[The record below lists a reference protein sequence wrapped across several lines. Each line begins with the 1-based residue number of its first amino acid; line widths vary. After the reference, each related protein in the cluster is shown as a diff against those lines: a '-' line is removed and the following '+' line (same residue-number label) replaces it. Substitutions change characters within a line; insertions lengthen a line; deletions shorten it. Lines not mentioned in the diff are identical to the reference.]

1 MADIELRG
9 IEDAADEAVE
19 QAEQA
24 DDSLENEVSVEIADS
39 QEAPEGEEGTE
50 DQAEHKPAPGWVR
63 EVRNESRQVRKENR
77 QLRQELAMVK
87 AQINGKG
94 AEIKPLGP
102 KPTLAQHDYDETK
115 FAAALEDWHA
125 QKAAADA
132 EAAKAEA
139 AAKAETEAWQGRLA
153 EYAKRKV
160 ALGAKDFDDAEA
172 VVLDLLDTTQQGI
185 IVHGS
190 ADPALVV
197 YALGT
202 NEDKARELAKIKDPV
217 QFAFAVARLEG
228 QMKVSKNRP
237 TTSPEGR
244 VVGER
249 RPAGGDAALE
259 RLRAEADKT
268 GDYSKVNAYKRK
280 MAGR

>member
-1 MADIELRG
+1 MIYWHDYQGRIL
-9 IEDAADEAVE
+9 
-19 QAEQA
+19 QTSS
-24 DDSLENEVSVEIADS
+24 DDTARSGFDHEPGVTRLH
-39 QEAPEGEEGTE
+39 APGYHDPNDYYVVGTSFKP
-50 DQAEHKPAPGWVR
+50 KPAQPSPHHEFDYASKTW
-63 EVRNESRQVRKENR
+63 QLDLNR
-77 QLRQELAMVK
+77 A
-87 AQINGKG
+87 
-94 AEIKPLGP
+94 
-102 KPTLAQHDYDETK
+102 
-115 FAAALEDWHA
+115 WHA
-125 QKAAADA
+125 VRR
-132 EAAKAEA
+132 ERN
-139 AAKAETEAWQGRLA
+139 GRLA
-153 EYAKRKV
+153 EYAKRKA

-237 TTSPEGR
+237 ATVPEGR